1 MPAEIRE
8 LGICVV
14 LYPADLHLMCIT
26 HQERSFPALIP
37 EVQLNS
43 LQCARTITSLSFA
56 MAMAITQSFIN
67 AAAAGL
73 WTLMLLDWHGRLYS
87 IVLHDQRIIN
97 CPLAYILKRKLCTL
111 FCVPK

>member
-1 MPAEIRE
+1 MIECQQRFAGYMYCI
-8 LGICVV
+8 V

-73 WTLMLLDWHGRLYS
+73 DLNSAGLAWTAILDRS
-87 IVLHDQRIIN
+87 S
-97 CPLAYILKRKLCTL
+97 
-111 FCVPK
+111 